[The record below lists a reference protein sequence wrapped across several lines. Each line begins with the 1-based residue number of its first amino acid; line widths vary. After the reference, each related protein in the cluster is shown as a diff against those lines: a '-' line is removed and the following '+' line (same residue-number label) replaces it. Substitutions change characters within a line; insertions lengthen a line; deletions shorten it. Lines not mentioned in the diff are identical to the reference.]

1 MPRRIFSFDEPE
13 RFVAGTVGQPG
24 ARAFFL
30 QARDGRRVVSV
41 SLEKAQVAVLAERMA
56 ALLEELGRHG
66 LDLSEEDET
75 EGTARTERTARP
87 EGTERSA
94 PTPDAA
100 RHDVAPLDSS
110 LDEPLQEA
118 FRAGTLTLTWDGDR
132 QRIIVEAREITE
144 ADEAGEPVE
153 VDDDDEDGPDLIR
166 VVMQP
171 RAAREFAARAAAV
184 VNAGRPPC
192 PFCGQP
198 LDPTGH
204 LCPRRNGTGYLN

>member
-30 QARDGRRVVSV
+30 QARDGHRIVSV
-41 SLEKAQVAVLAERMA
+41 GLEKAQVAVLAERMA
-56 ALLEELGRHG
+56 ALLDELGRHG
-66 LDLSEEDET
+66 LDLSEGEAT
-75 EGTARTERTARP
+75 EGAARTEGSARTGRTDDTVA
-87 EGTERSA
+87 TA
-94 PTPDAA
+94 PGSDAA
-100 RHDVAPLDSS
+100 RSDVAP

-171 RAAREFAARAAAV
+171 RAARDFAARAAAV

-204 LCPRRNGTGYLN
+204 LCPRRNGAGYLN

>member
-30 QARDGRRVVSV
+30 QARDGRRIVSV
-41 SLEKAQVAVLAERMA
+41 GLEKAQVAVLAERMA
-56 ALLEELGRHG
+56 ALLDELGRHG
-66 LDLSEEDET
+66 LDLGEPEPEGAED
-75 EGTARTERTARP
+75 TERLEVREGAAATA
-87 EGTERSA
+87 
-94 PTPDAA
+94 D
-100 RHDVAPLDSS
+100 DVTPLDQ
-110 LDEPLQEA
+110 PLREA
-118 FRAGTLTLTWDGDR
+118 FRAGALTLTWDGDR
-132 QRIIVEAREITE
+132 QRIIVEARELTE

-153 VDDDDEDGPDLIR
+153 IDDDDEDGPDLIR
-166 VVMQP
+166 VVMRP
-171 RAAREFAARAAAV
+171 GAARDFAARAAAV

-204 LCPRRNGTGYLN
+204 LCPRRNGAGYLN

>member
-30 QARDGRRVVSV
+30 QARDGRRIVSV
-41 SLEKAQVAVLAERMA
+41 GLEKAQVAVLAERMA
-56 ALLEELGRHG
+56 ALLDELGRHG
-66 LDLSEEDET
+66 LDLGEPEP
-75 EGTARTERTARP
+75 EGAADTERLEVREGAAATA
-87 EGTERSA
+87 
-94 PTPDAA
+94 D
-100 RHDVAPLDSS
+100 DVTPLDQ
-110 LDEPLQEA
+110 PLREA
-118 FRAGTLTLTWDGDR
+118 FRAGALTLTWDGDR

-153 VDDDDEDGPDLIR
+153 IDDDDEDGPDLIR
-166 VVMQP
+166 VVMRP
-171 RAAREFAARAAAV
+171 GAARDFAARAAAV

-204 LCPRRNGTGYLN
+204 LCPRRNGAGYLN

>member
-30 QARDGRRVVSV
+30 QARDGRRIVSV
-41 SLEKAQVAVLAERMA
+41 GLEKAQVAVLAERMA
-56 ALLEELGRHG
+56 ALLDELGRHG
-66 LDLSEEDET
+66 LDLGEPEP
-75 EGTARTERTARP
+75 EGAADTERLEVREGAAATA
-87 EGTERSA
+87 
-94 PTPDAA
+94 D
-100 RHDVAPLDSS
+100 DVTPLDQ
-110 LDEPLQEA
+110 PLREA
-118 FRAGTLTLTWDGDR
+118 FRAGALTLTWDGDR
-132 QRIIVEAREITE
+132 QRIIVEARELTE

-153 VDDDDEDGPDLIR
+153 IDDDDEDGPDLIR
-166 VVMQP
+166 VVMRP
-171 RAAREFAARAAAV
+171 GAARDFAARAAAV

-204 LCPRRNGTGYLN
+204 LCPRRNGAGYLN

>member
-30 QARDGRRVVSV
+30 QARDGRRIVSV
-41 SLEKAQVAVLAERMA
+41 GLEKAQVAVLAERMA
-56 ALLEELGRHG
+56 ALLDELGRHG
-66 LDLSEEDET
+66 LDISAGEE
-75 EGTARTERTARP
+75 P
-87 EGTERSA
+87 EGPEEPQGAGTSA
-94 PTPDAA
+94 PPEVGTSIAA
-100 RHDVAPLDSS
+100 TGNDVAP

-118 FRAGTLTLTWDGDR
+118 FRAGALTLTWDGDR

-153 VDDDDEDGPDLIR
+153 IDDDDEDGPDLIR
-166 VVMQP
+166 VVMLP
-171 RAAREFAARAAAV
+171 RAARDFAARAAAV

-198 LDPTGH
+198 LDATGH
-204 LCPRRNGTGYLN
+204 LCPRRNGAGYLN